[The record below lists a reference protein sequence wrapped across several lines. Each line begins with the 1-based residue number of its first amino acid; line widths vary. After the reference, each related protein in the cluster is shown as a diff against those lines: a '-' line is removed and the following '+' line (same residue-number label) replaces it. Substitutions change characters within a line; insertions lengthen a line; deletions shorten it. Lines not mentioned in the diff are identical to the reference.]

1 LNQLPSYINKVYM
14 NSRQR
19 IKLALD
25 YEETDKIPI
34 DFGSTPVTGIS
45 VSIVS
50 KLREYYG
57 LDNDL
62 PVKVIEPYQMLGE
75 VADDLKEVMGIDCI
89 ELSGKSNMFGFENT
103 GWKEWKLFDGTP
115 VLVPEL
121 FNTKVE
127 SDGSILQYPEGDTSV
142 PPSARMPKGGY
153 YFDAIIRQPPIDDE
167 NLNVEDNLEEFN
179 LISDDELKYFEK
191 EADYLYK
198 NTNFAIVMNV
208 GGISFGDI
216 ALVPAPFL
224 KNPKGIRDIREWY
237 ISTATRKDYIY
248 EIFSKQCDIA
258 IENLKRIYRVVLDKV
273 SIVIIN
279 TTDFGTQRGPFISN
293 DSYRELYK
301 PFHRKVNSWIHR
313 NTKWKTF
320 IHTCGGVEP
329 LISEFIDA
337 GFDILNPVQCS
348 AEGMNSA
355 YLKETYGKD
364 IVFWGGGVDTQKTL
378 PFGTSGEVKREV
390 KERVKIF
397 GKDGGFVFSS
407 IHNIQAKTPIDNIVS
422 MIETVKKF
430 EE

>member
-1 LNQLPSYINKVYM
+1 MNQLPSYINKVYM

-57 LDNDL
+57 LDNDP

-407 IHNIQAKTPIDNIVS
+407 IDNIQAKTPIDNIVS